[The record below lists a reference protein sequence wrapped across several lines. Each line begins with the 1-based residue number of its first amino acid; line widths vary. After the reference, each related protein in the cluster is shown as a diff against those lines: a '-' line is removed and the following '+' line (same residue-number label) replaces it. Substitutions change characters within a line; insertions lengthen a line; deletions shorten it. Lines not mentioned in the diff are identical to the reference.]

1 MRNSSGVPDTRKK
14 EILGILLITLAVLV
28 FLSLLS
34 YAGVTDN
41 PSIKSIDGLR
51 SAMKVFAGQF
61 KNRCGPVGAG
71 VSYAIFYSLG
81 YSGYVVPLFLLLL
94 GIGCFPKVRVAAVSR
109 RIMLLFLFVLV
120 LGMLFSLPAKI
131 SHQTIDFDRVTV
143 GGRLA
148 AALAGIC
155 LMGLRSAGSYVLLVA
170 LLIMLAGMITP
181 FKPSDLIFLCKRVLE
196 RLLMQGRRWR
206 ELRRIH
212 RQRIRRERELR
223 AKEKAKEKAERK
235 AKEESRQRSPVTQ
248 IAASADDEEPVSQI
262 KPVKTEK
269 TALKLVRAGERRTAE
284 GGYRFPSLDL
294 LDDPPD
300 VRASLSEEELNQTA
314 RTLKETLSTFG
325 VEIESER
332 IEIYPGPV
340 ITRYEFKPAAGIKVN
355 QVVNLADDLAL
366 AMKAR
371 KVRIEAP
378 VPGKAAIGVEIPNR
392 VAEMVYLK
400 QILTSACFQDTQ
412 AKLAL
417 AFGKTSSGEPFVT
430 DLGKMPHLLVAGA
443 TGSGKSVCINAITTS
458 LLYRLPPEE
467 VRFVMIDPKMLELSV
482 YEGIPHL
489 ERSVI
494 TNPKVA
500 EHVLFEIVTE
510 MEERY
515 KRLAKCGVRNIEDFN
530 RKQKREDILPY
541 IVIIVDELA
550 DLMMSSSSR
559 VEALITRLAQMA
571 RAVGIHLILATQ
583 RPSVDVITGLIKA
596 NFSARIAF
604 QVASKIDS
612 RTILDCNG
620 AEKLLGSGDMLFIE
634 TGHPEP
640 RRLHGAFISSEETSR
655 IVDFIKTQDY
665 SVEPTEMLS
674 NEPEEVIIGEDAER
688 DNDLFRKAA
697 ELVIRHK
704 QGSVSLL
711 QRRLAIGYQRAARL
725 IDQLEE
731 EGVVGPYD
739 GSKAREVLVDA
750 LYLED
755 ERFKRKRN
763 RENN

>member
-1 MRNSSGVPDTRKK
+1 MRISSGVSDTRKK
-14 EILGILLITLAVLV
+14 EILGILLIALAVFV
-28 FLSLLS
+28 CLSLFS
-34 YAGVTDN
+34 YDRVSDN
-41 PSIKSIDGLR
+41 QSIRGLNSLR
-51 SAMKVFAGQF
+51 SAAKIFSGQF
-61 KNRCGPVGAG
+61 NNQCGPVGAG
-71 VSYAIFYSLG
+71 VSYVILYSLG
-81 YSGYVVPLFLLLL
+81 YSGFFIPLFFLLL
-94 GIGCFPKVRVAAVSR
+94 GIGCFPKVKLARVSKKV
-109 RIMLLFLFVLV
+109 FFVFVFVLV
-120 LGMLFSLPAKI
+120 LGMLSSLPAKI
-131 SHQTIDFDRVTV
+131 NHQVIDFPRVTV
-143 GGRLA
+143 GGWA
-148 AALAGIC
+148 AAELADTC
-155 LMGLRSAGSYVLLVA
+155 LKALGGAGSYVLLVA
-170 LLIMLAGMITP
+170 FLIMLAAMITP
-181 FKPSDLIFLCKRVLE
+181 FKPSDLIFLSRRVLE
-196 RLLMQGRRWR
+196 RFLTQGRRWR

-212 RQRIRRERELR
+212 RQRIRREKEL
-223 AKEKAKEKAERK
+223 KAKEKSKKTA
-235 AKEESRQRSPVTQ
+235 PVTR
-248 IAASADDEEPVSQI
+248 IAPSAGGEETVSEI
-262 KPVKTEK
+262 RPVKKEK
-269 TALKLVRAGERRTAE
+269 TALKLVRAGEKKTVE
-284 GGYRFPSLDL
+284 GGYKFPSLDL

-300 VRASLSEEELNQTA
+300 VGPSLSEEELNQTA

-366 AMKAR
+366 AMRAR

-400 QILTSACFQDTQ
+400 QILASPSFQEAQT
-412 AKLAL
+412 KLTL
-417 AFGKTSSGEPFVT
+417 AFGKSSSGEPFVT

-467 VRFVMIDPKMLELSV
+467 VRFVMIDPKMLELSA

-494 TNPKVA
+494 TKPKVA

-515 KRLAKCGVRNIEDFN
+515 RKLAKCGVRNIEDFN
-530 RKQKREDILPY
+530 RRQKREEILPY
-541 IVIIVDELA
+541 IIIIVDELA
-550 DLMMSSSSR
+550 DLMMSSSNR

-612 RTILDCNG
+612 RTILDGNG

-655 IVDFIKTQDY
+655 IVEFIKGQNY
-665 SVEPTEMLS
+665 SVQPTEMLS
-674 NEPEEVIIGEDAER
+674 TEPEEVIINEDAER
-688 DNDLFRKAA
+688 DNDLLRKAA

-750 LYLED
+750 MYLEG
-755 ERFKRKRN
+755 EEFRRRKN
-763 RENN
+763 RETN

>member
-1 MRNSSGVPDTRKK
+1 MKTSSGVSDTRKK

-34 YAGVTDN
+34 YGGVADN
-41 PSIKSIDGLR
+41 PNIKDVSGLR

-61 KNRCGPVGAG
+61 KNQCGPVGAG
-71 VSYAIFYSLG
+71 VSYAVFYSLG
-81 YSGYVVPLFLLLL
+81 YSGYVIPLFFILL

-109 RIMLLFLFVLV
+109 KIILLFLFVLV
-120 LGMLFSLPAKI
+120 LGMLSSLPAQINHDK
-131 SHQTIDFDRVTV
+131 IDFDRVTV

-155 LMGLRSAGSYVLLVA
+155 LMGLRGAGSYVLLVA
-170 LLIMLAGMITP
+170 LLIMLAAAITP

-196 RLLMQGRRWR
+196 RLWTKGRKWR

-212 RQRIRRERELR
+212 RQRVRREKELR
-223 AKEKAKEKAERK
+223 AKEKAKEKARK
-235 AKEESRQRSPVTQ
+235 KSKEESRQAAPVTQ
-248 IAASADDEEPVSQI
+248 IAPSADEEESISHIQPVN
-262 KPVKTEK
+262 KEK
-269 TALKLVRAGERRTAE
+269 TALKLIRAGERRTAE

-294 LDDPPD
+294 LNDPPD
-300 VRASLSEEELNQTA
+300 VRASLPEEELNQTA

-325 VEIESER
+325 VEIESEK

-400 QILTSACFQDTQ
+400 QILTSPSFQDSQ
-412 AKLAL
+412 AKLTL

-430 DLGKMPHLLVAGA
+430 NLGKMPHLLVAGA

-500 EHVLFEIVTE
+500 EHVLLEIVTE

-515 KRLAKCGVRNIEDFN
+515 KKLAKCGVRNIEDFN
-530 RKQKREDILPY
+530 RKQGKQGILPY

-550 DLMMSSSSR
+550 DLMMSSSNR

-655 IVDFIKTQDY
+655 IVEFIKGQDY

-674 NEPEEVIIGEDAER
+674 TEPEEVIINQDAER
-688 DNDLFRKAA
+688 DNDLLRKAA

-755 ERFKRKRN
+755 EKFRQRKN

>member
-1 MRNSSGVPDTRKK
+1 MKTSSGVSDTRKK
-14 EILGILLITLAVLV
+14 EILGILLIALAL
-28 FLSLLS
+28 FMWLSLFS
-34 YAGVTDN
+34 YDRVGDN
-41 PSIKSIDGLR
+41 HSIREVNGLR
-51 SAMKVFAGQF
+51 SAAEVFSRQF
-61 KNRCGPVGAG
+61 NNQCGPVGAG
-71 VSYAIFYSLG
+71 VSYVILYSLG
-81 YSGYVVPLFLLLL
+81 YSGFFIPLFFVLF
-94 GIGCFPKVRVAAVSR
+94 GIGCFPKMRLAAVSKK
-109 RIMLLFLFVLV
+109 ILFIFIFVLV
-120 LGMLFSLPAKI
+120 LGTLSSLPAI
-131 SHQTIDFDRVTV
+131 INREMIDFPLVTV
-143 GGRLA
+143 GGWVA
-148 AALAGIC
+148 AALAEIC
-155 LMGLRSAGSYVLLVA
+155 LKALGSAGSYVLLVA
-170 LLIMLAGMITP
+170 FLVMLAAVITP
-181 FKPSDLIFLCKRVLE
+181 FKPSDFIFLSRRVLE
-196 RLLMQGRRWR
+196 RLLTQGRKWR

-212 RQRIRRERELR
+212 RQRVRREKEL
-223 AKEKAKEKAERK
+223 KAKEKPREKSKK
-235 AKEESRQRSPVTQ
+235 AAPVTQ
-248 IAASADDEEPVSQI
+248 IAPTAGEEQIVSEI
-262 KPVKTEK
+262 RPAKKEK
-269 TALKLVRAGERRTAE
+269 TSLKLVKAGEKKTVE
-284 GGYRFPSLDL
+284 GGYKFPSLDL

-300 VRASLSEEELNQTA
+300 LRPSLSEEELNETA

-325 VEIESER
+325 VEIESEK

-392 VAEMVYLK
+392 VAEKVYLK
-400 QILTSACFQDTQ
+400 QILTSPSFQQAQ
-412 AKLAL
+412 AKLTL
-417 AFGKTSSGEPFVT
+417 AFGKNSSGQPFVT

-467 VRFVMIDPKMLELSV
+467 IRFVMIDPKMLELSV

-515 KRLAKCGVRNIEDFN
+515 KKLAKCGVRNIEDFN
-530 RKQKREDILPY
+530 RRQERGEILPY
-541 IVIIVDELA
+541 IIIIVDELA
-550 DLMMSSSSR
+550 DLMMSSSTR

-640 RRLHGAFISSEETSR
+640 RRLHGAFISGEETSR
-655 IVDFIKTQDY
+655 IVEFVKGQDY

-674 NEPEEVIIGEDAER
+674 TEPEEVIIREDAER

-750 LYLED
+750 LYLEG
-755 ERFKRKRN
+755 EKFRQRKN
-763 RENN
+763 REAN

>member
-1 MRNSSGVPDTRKK
+1 MRISSGVSDTRKK
-14 EILGILLITLAVLV
+14 EILGIG
-28 FLSLLS
+28 FNS
-34 YAGVTDN
+34 
-41 PSIKSIDGLR
+41 LR
-51 SAMKVFAGQF
+51 SAAQVFSGQF
-61 KNRCGPVGAG
+61 NNQCGPVGAG
-71 VSYAIFYSLG
+71 VSYVILYSLG
-81 YSGYVVPLFLLLL
+81 YSGFFIPLFFMLL
-94 GIGCFPKVRVAAVSR
+94 GIGCFPKVRLARVSKKV
-109 RIMLLFLFVLV
+109 FFVFVFVLV
-120 LGMLFSLPAKI
+120 LGMLSSLPAKI
-131 SHQTIDFDRVTV
+131 HHQAIDFPRVTV
-143 GGRLA
+143 GGWAA
-148 AALAGIC
+148 AALAEIC
-155 LMGLRSAGSYVLLVA
+155 LKALGSAGSYVLLVA
-170 LLIMLAGMITP
+170 FLIMLAAMITP
-181 FKPSDLIFLCKRVLE
+181 FKPSDLIFLSRRVLE
-196 RLLMQGRRWR
+196 RFLTQGRRWR

-212 RQRIRRERELR
+212 RQRVRREKEL
-223 AKEKAKEKAERK
+223 KAKEKSKKTA
-235 AKEESRQRSPVTQ
+235 PVTR
-248 IAASADDEEPVSQI
+248 IAPTAGEEETVSEI
-262 KPVKTEK
+262 RPVKKEK
-269 TALKLVRAGERRTAE
+269 TALKLVRAGEKKTVE
-284 GGYRFPSLDL
+284 GGYKFPSLDL
-294 LDDPPD
+294 LDDPPH
-300 VRASLSEEELNQTA
+300 VGPSLSEEELNQTA

-325 VEIESER
+325 VEIENEK

-392 VAEMVYLK
+392 AAEMVYLK
-400 QILTSACFQDTQ
+400 QVLTSPSFQEAQ
-412 AKLAL
+412 AKLTL

-515 KRLAKCGVRNIEDFN
+515 RKLAKCGVRNIEDFN
-530 RKQKREDILPY
+530 RRQKREEILPY

-550 DLMMSSSSR
+550 DLMMSSSTR

-612 RTILDCNG
+612 RTILDGNG

-655 IVDFIKTQDY
+655 IVEFIKEQDY
-665 SVEPTEMLS
+665 SVDPTEMLS
-674 NEPEEVIIGEDAER
+674 TEPEEVIIREDAER

-697 ELVIRHK
+697 ELVVRHK

-750 LYLED
+750 MYLEG
-755 ERFKRKRN
+755 EEFRRRKN
-763 RENN
+763 RETN

>member
-1 MRNSSGVPDTRKK
+1 MKTSSGVSDTRRK
-14 EILGILLITLAVLV
+14 EILGILLMALAVFV
-28 FLSLLS
+28 CLSLFS
-34 YAGVTDN
+34 YDRVGDNQNIRDVEGV
-41 PSIKSIDGLR
+41 R
-51 SAMKVFAGQF
+51 SAAEVFSRQF
-61 KNRCGPVGAG
+61 NNRCGPVGAG
-71 VSYAIFYSLG
+71 VSYLVFYSLG
-81 YSGYVVPLFLLLL
+81 YSGFFIPLFLVLL
-94 GIGCFPKVRVAAVSR
+94 GVGCFPEVKLAAVSR
-109 RIMLLFLFVLV
+109 KLLFVFAFVVV
-120 LGMLFSLPAKI
+120 LGMLFSLPARI
-131 SHQTIDFDRVTV
+131 NQEVMHFPQVTT
-143 GGRLA
+143 GGWLA
-148 AALAGIC
+148 ATLAGIC
-155 LMGLRSAGSYVLLVA
+155 LKALGSVGSYVLLVA
-170 LLIMLAGMITP
+170 FLIMLAGMITP
-181 FKPSDLIFLCKRVLE
+181 FKPSDLVFLVRRVLE
-196 RLLMQGRRWR
+196 RLLTQGRRWR

-212 RQRIRRERELR
+212 RQRVRREKELR
-223 AKEKAKEKAERK
+223 TKEKAKEKAQRKERK
-235 AKEESRQRSPVTQ
+235 ESKRVAPVTQ
-248 IAASADDEEPVSQI
+248 IATSADERESVSQI
-262 KPVKTEK
+262 QPVKKEK
-269 TALKLVRAGERRTAE
+269 TALKLVRAGEKRAVE

-300 VRASLSEEELNQTA
+300 ARPLLSEEELNQTA

-325 VEIESER
+325 VEIESEK

-400 QILTSACFQDTQ
+400 QILTSPSFQDTR
-412 AKLAL
+412 AKLTL

-500 EHVLFEIVTE
+500 EHVLLEIVTE

-515 KRLAKCGVRNIEDFN
+515 KKLAKCGVRNIEDFN
-530 RKQKREDILPY
+530 RKQKKEEILPY
-541 IVIIVDELA
+541 IIIIVDELA

-640 RRLHGAFISSEETSR
+640 RRLHGAFISGEETSR
-655 IVDFIKTQDY
+655 VVEFIKQQDY

-674 NEPEEVIIGEDAER
+674 TEPEEVIINQEAER

-750 LYLED
+750 LYLEG
-755 ERFKRKRN
+755 EKFRQRKN

>member
-1 MRNSSGVPDTRKK
+1 MRISSGVSDTRKK
-14 EILGILLITLAVLV
+14 EILGILLIALAVFV
-28 FLSLLS
+28 CLSLFS
-34 YAGVTDN
+34 YDRVSDN
-41 PSIKSIDGLR
+41 QSIRGLNSLR
-51 SAMKVFAGQF
+51 SAAQVFSGQF
-61 KNRCGPVGAG
+61 NNQCGPVGAG
-71 VSYAIFYSLG
+71 VSYVILYSLG
-81 YSGYVVPLFLLLL
+81 YSGFFIPLFFMLL
-94 GIGCFPKVRVAAVSR
+94 GIGCFPKVRLARVSKKV
-109 RIMLLFLFVLV
+109 FFVFVFVLV
-120 LGMLFSLPAKI
+120 LGMLSSLPAKI
-131 SHQTIDFDRVTV
+131 HHQAIDFPRVTV
-143 GGRLA
+143 GGWAA
-148 AALAGIC
+148 AALAEIC
-155 LMGLRSAGSYVLLVA
+155 LKALGSAGSYVLLVA
-170 LLIMLAGMITP
+170 FLIMLAAMITP
-181 FKPSDLIFLCKRVLE
+181 FKPSDLIFLSRRVLE
-196 RLLMQGRRWR
+196 RFLTQGRRWR

-212 RQRIRRERELR
+212 RQRVRREKEL
-223 AKEKAKEKAERK
+223 KAKEKSKKTA
-235 AKEESRQRSPVTQ
+235 PVTQ
-248 IAASADDEEPVSQI
+248 IAPTAGEEETVSEI
-262 KPVKTEK
+262 RPVKKEK
-269 TALKLVRAGERRTAE
+269 TALKLIRAGEKKTVE
-284 GGYRFPSLDL
+284 GGYKFPSLDL
-294 LDDPPD
+294 LDDPPH
-300 VRASLSEEELNQTA
+300 VGPSLSEEELNQTA

-325 VEIESER
+325 VEIENEK

-400 QILTSACFQDTQ
+400 QVLTSPSFQEAQ
-412 AKLAL
+412 AKLTL

-515 KRLAKCGVRNIEDFN
+515 RKLAKCGVRNIEDFN
-530 RKQKREDILPY
+530 RRQKREEILPY

-550 DLMMSSSSR
+550 DLMMSSSTR

-612 RTILDCNG
+612 RTILDGNG

-655 IVDFIKTQDY
+655 IVEFIKGQGY
-665 SVEPTEMLS
+665 SVQPTEMLS
-674 NEPEEVIIGEDAER
+674 DEPEEVIIREDAER

-697 ELVIRHK
+697 ELVVRHK

-750 LYLED
+750 LYLEG
-755 ERFKRKRN
+755 EEFRRRKN
-763 RENN
+763 RETN

>member
-1 MRNSSGVPDTRKK
+1 MRISSGVSDTRKK
-14 EILGILLITLAVLV
+14 EILGILLIALAVFV
-28 FLSLLS
+28 CLSLFS
-34 YAGVTDN
+34 YDRVSDN
-41 PSIKSIDGLR
+41 QSIRGLNSLR
-51 SAMKVFAGQF
+51 SAVKIFSGQF
-61 KNRCGPVGAG
+61 NNQCGPVGAG
-71 VSYAIFYSLG
+71 VSYVILYSLG
-81 YSGYVVPLFLLLL
+81 YSGFFIPLFFMLL
-94 GIGCFPKVRVAAVSR
+94 GIGCFPKVRLARVSKKV
-109 RIMLLFLFVLV
+109 FFVFVFVLV
-120 LGMLFSLPAKI
+120 LGMVSSLPAKI
-131 SHQTIDFDRVTV
+131 NHQAIDFPRVTV
-143 GGRLA
+143 GGWA
-148 AALAGIC
+148 AAELAEIC
-155 LMGLRSAGSYVLLVA
+155 LKALGSAGSYVLLVA
-170 LLIMLAGMITP
+170 FLIMLAAMITP

-196 RLLMQGRRWR
+196 RFLTQGRRWR

-212 RQRIRRERELR
+212 WQRVRREKEL
-223 AKEKAKEKAERK
+223 KAKEKSKKTA
-235 AKEESRQRSPVTQ
+235 PVTK
-248 IAASADDEEPVSQI
+248 IAPTAGEEETVSEI
-262 KPVKTEK
+262 RPVKKEK
-269 TALKLVRAGERRTAE
+269 MALKLVRAGEKKTVE
-284 GGYRFPSLDL
+284 GGYKFPSLDL
-294 LDDPPD
+294 LDDPPH
-300 VRASLSEEELNQTA
+300 VGPSLSEEELNQTA

-325 VEIESER
+325 VEIESEK

-400 QILTSACFQDTQ
+400 QVLTSPSFQEAQ
-412 AKLAL
+412 AKLTL
-417 AFGKTSSGEPFVT
+417 AFGKSSSGEAFVT

-515 KRLAKCGVRNIEDFN
+515 RKLAKCGVRNIEDFN
-530 RKQKREDILPY
+530 RRQKREEILPY
-541 IVIIVDELA
+541 IIIIVDELA
-550 DLMMSSSSR
+550 DLMMSSSTR

-612 RTILDCNG
+612 RTILDGNG

-655 IVDFIKTQDY
+655 IVEFIKEQDY

-674 NEPEEVIIGEDAER
+674 AEPEEVVIREDAER

-697 ELVIRHK
+697 ELVVRHK

-750 LYLED
+750 MYLEG
-755 ERFKRKRN
+755 EEFRRRKN
-763 RENN
+763 RETN

>member
-1 MRNSSGVPDTRKK
+1 MRISSGVSDTRKK
-14 EILGILLITLAVLV
+14 EILGILLIALAVFV
-28 FLSLLS
+28 CLSLFS
-34 YAGVTDN
+34 YDRVSDN
-41 PSIKSIDGLR
+41 QSIRGLNSLR
-51 SAMKVFAGQF
+51 SAAKIFSGQF
-61 KNRCGPVGAG
+61 NNQCGPVGAG
-71 VSYAIFYSLG
+71 VSYVILYSLG
-81 YSGYVVPLFLLLL
+81 YSGFFIPLFFLLL
-94 GIGCFPKVRVAAVSR
+94 GIGCFPKVRLARVSKKV
-109 RIMLLFLFVLV
+109 FFVFVFVLV
-120 LGMLFSLPAKI
+120 LGMLSSLPAKI
-131 SHQTIDFDRVTV
+131 NHQAIDFPRVTV
-143 GGRLA
+143 GGWA
-148 AALAGIC
+148 AAELADIC
-155 LMGLRSAGSYVLLVA
+155 LKALGGAGSYVLLVA
-170 LLIMLAGMITP
+170 FLIMLAAMITP
-181 FKPSDLIFLCKRVLE
+181 FKPSDLIFLSRRVLE
-196 RLLMQGRRWR
+196 RFLTQGRRWR

-212 RQRIRRERELR
+212 RQRVRREKEL
-223 AKEKAKEKAERK
+223 KAKEKSKKTA
-235 AKEESRQRSPVTQ
+235 PVTR
-248 IAASADDEEPVSQI
+248 IAPSAGEEETVSEI
-262 KPVKTEK
+262 RSVKKEK
-269 TALKLVRAGERRTAE
+269 TALKLVRAGEKKTVE
-284 GGYRFPSLDL
+284 GGYKFPSLDL
-294 LDDPPD
+294 LDDPPG
-300 VRASLSEEELNQTA
+300 VGPSLSEEELNQTA

-325 VEIESER
+325 VEIESEK

-400 QILTSACFQDTQ
+400 QILASPSFQEAQT
-412 AKLAL
+412 KLTL
-417 AFGKTSSGEPFVT
+417 AFGKSSSGEPFVT

-443 TGSGKSVCINAITTS
+443 TGSGKSVCVNAITTS
-458 LLYRLPPEE
+458 LLYRLAPEE

-515 KRLAKCGVRNIEDFN
+515 RRLAKCGVRNIEDFN
-530 RKQKREDILPY
+530 RRQKREEILPY

-550 DLMMSSSSR
+550 DLMMSSSNR

-612 RTILDCNG
+612 RTILDGNG

-655 IVDFIKTQDY
+655 IVEFIKEQDY
-665 SVEPTEMLS
+665 SVDPTEMLS
-674 NEPEEVIIGEDAER
+674 TEPEEVIIREDAER

-697 ELVIRHK
+697 ELVVRHK

-750 LYLED
+750 MYLEG
-755 ERFKRKRN
+755 EEFRRRKN
-763 RENN
+763 RETN

>member
-1 MRNSSGVPDTRKK
+1 MKTSSGVSDTRRK
-14 EILGILLITLAVLV
+14 EILGILLMALAVFV
-28 FLSLLS
+28 CLSLFS
-34 YAGVTDN
+34 YDRVGDN
-41 PSIKSIDGLR
+41 QSIKEVNGLR
-51 SAMKVFAGQF
+51 SAAEVFSRQF
-61 KNRCGPVGAG
+61 NNQCGPVGAG
-71 VSYAIFYSLG
+71 VSYLVFYSLG
-81 YSGYVVPLFLLLL
+81 YSGFFIPLFLVLL
-94 GIGCFPKVRVAAVSR
+94 GIGCFPKVKLSRVSR
-109 RIMLLFLFVLV
+109 KLLFVFAFVV
-120 LGMLFSLPAKI
+120 ILGMLSSLPARI
-131 SHQTIDFDRVTV
+131 NREVMDFPQVTT
-143 GGRLA
+143 GGWVA
-148 AALAGIC
+148 ATLAGVC
-155 LMGLRSAGSYVLLVA
+155 LKALGGVGSYVLLVA
-170 LLIMLAGMITP
+170 FLIMLAGMITP
-181 FKPSDLIFLCKRVLE
+181 FKPSDLIFLIRRVLE
-196 RLLMQGRRWR
+196 RLLTQGRRWR

-212 RQRIRRERELR
+212 RQRVRREKELK
-223 AKEKAKEKAERK
+223 AKEKAKEKAKRK
-235 AKEESRQRSPVTQ
+235 SKEESKKAGPVTQ
-248 IAASADDEEPVSQI
+248 IAPSAADEGPVSQI
-262 KPVKTEK
+262 RPVNKEK

-294 LDDPPD
+294 LNDAP
-300 VRASLSEEELNQTA
+300 VVESSLSEEELNQTA

-325 VEIESER
+325 VEIESEK

-400 QILTSACFQDTQ
+400 QILTSPSFRNTQ
-412 AKLAL
+412 SKLTL

-515 KRLAKCGVRNIEDFN
+515 KKLAKCGVRNIEDFN
-530 RKQKREDILPY
+530 RKQGKEGILPY

-550 DLMMSSSSR
+550 DLMMSSSNR

-655 IVDFIKTQDY
+655 IVEFIKGQDY
-665 SVEPTEMLS
+665 SAEPTEMLS
-674 NEPEEVIIGEDAER
+674 TEPEEVIINQDAER

-755 ERFKRKRN
+755 QKFRQKRN

>member
-1 MRNSSGVPDTRKK
+1 MKISSSISDTRKK
-14 EILGILLITLAVLV
+14 EILGILLIALAL
-28 FLSLLS
+28 FMWLSLFS
-34 YAGVTDN
+34 YDKASDNRNIGELKSLKSVTEIFSQKFN
-41 PSIKSIDGLR
+41 N
-51 SAMKVFAGQF
+51 Q
-61 KNRCGPVGAG
+61 CGPVGAA
-71 VSYAIFYSLG
+71 VSYAVLYAFG
-81 YSGYVVPLFLLLL
+81 YSGFFIPLFFILL
-94 GIGCFPKVRVAAVSR
+94 GISCFPKVSPA
-109 RIMLLFLFVLV
+109 RILRKVLFIFIFVFVL
-120 LGMLFSLPAKI
+120 GILFCLPAK
-131 SHQTIDFDRVTV
+131 SNREVIDFTGVTW
-143 GGRLA
+143 GGWASAAVASVCLKILGTAGCYILLIASLIILA
-148 AALAGIC
+148 A
-155 LMGLRSAGSYVLLVA
+155 
-170 LLIMLAGMITP
+170 MITP
-181 FKPSDLIFLCKRVLE
+181 FKPSDLIFLIKRNLE
-196 RLLMQGRRWR
+196 RLLTQGRKWR

-212 RQRIRRERELR
+212 RQRIRREKEL
-223 AKEKAKEKAERK
+223 KAKEKFRK
-235 AKEESRQRSPVTQ
+235 AAPQAEIASTYPEEENTL
-248 IAASADDEEPVSQI
+248 SQI
-262 KPVKTEK
+262 TSEKAKTS
-269 TALKLVRAGERRTAE
+269 LKLVRREERR
-284 GGYRFPSLDL
+284 GGYRFPTLDL

-300 VRASLSEEELNQTA
+300 LKPSLPEEELNETA
-314 RTLKETLSTFG
+314 RILKETLSTFG
-325 VEIESER
+325 VEIESEK

-366 AMKAR
+366 AMRAR

-378 VPGKAAIGVEIPNR
+378 VPGKAAIGVEIPNKISQK
-392 VAEMVYLK
+392 VYLK
-400 QILTSACFQDTQ
+400 QIITSPAFQNAE
-412 AKLAL
+412 AKLTLAL
-417 AFGKTSSGEPFVT
+417 GKNSSGEPFVT
-430 DLGKMPHLLVAGA
+430 NLGKMPHLLIAGA

-467 VRFVMIDPKMLELSV
+467 VRFVMIDPKMLELSA

-500 EHVLFEIVTE
+500 EHVLSEIVIE

-515 KRLAKCGVRNIEDFN
+515 RRLAKCGVRNIEDFN
-530 RKQKREDILPY
+530 RKQKEGNILPY

-550 DLMMSSSSR
+550 DLMMSSANR
-559 VEALITRLAQMA
+559 VEGLITRLAQMA
-571 RAVGIHLILATQ
+571 WAVGIHLILATQ

-612 RTILDCNG
+612 RTILDRNG

-640 RRLHGAFISSEETSR
+640 RRLHGAFISSEETAD
-655 IVDFIKTQDY
+655 IVKFIKGQGY
-665 SVEPTEMLS
+665 SVKPTEMLS
-674 NEPEEVIIGEDAER
+674 TQPEEIIIQEEAEK
-688 DNDLFRKAA
+688 DDDLFRKAA

-750 LYLED
+750 LYLES
-755 ERFKRKRN
+755 EKLKKRKDQQG
-763 RENN
+763 E